1 MRVSPRRLGL
11 IFVPILALCLASQK
25 VAAVAAPPSSVEFN
39 RDIRPILSD
48 HCFQCH
54 GPDGSKRKA
63 KLRLDLE
70 ESARADL
77 GGRRA
82 VVGGDLDASELYRRI
97 TSADDSERMP
107 PPTSAKPL
115 SADQ

>member
-70 ESARADL
+70 ESARGVL
-77 GGRRA
+77 GRKGA
-82 VVGGDLDASELYRRI
+82 VPGELDASELYLRI
-97 TSADDSERMP
+97 TSEDESERMP
-107 PPTSAKPL
+107 PRSSGKAL
-115 SADQ
+115 S

>member
-1 MRVSPRRLGL
+1 MDVSHRFQRETAIGL
-11 IFVPILALCLASQK
+11 ILLWLTIPPGLRAE
-25 VAAVAAPPSSVEFN
+25 AAGQETESVEFN

-70 ESARADL
+70 ESARGVL
-77 GGRRA
+77 GGKA
-82 VVGGDLDASELYRRI
+82 AVGGNLEASELYRRI
-97 TSADDSERMP
+97 
-107 PPTSAKPL
+107 
-115 SADQ
+115 

>member
-1 MRVSPRRLGL
+1 MRVTSRRPGFISSL
-11 IFVPILALCLASQK
+11 ILALCFASQD
-25 VAAVAAPPSSVEFN
+25 VTVSGAPPFPVEFN

-70 ESARADL
+70 ESARGVLGGKSAARGDL
-77 GGRRA
+77 G
-82 VVGGDLDASELYRRI
+82 ASELYRRI
-97 TSADDSERMP
+97 NSEDESERMP
-107 PPTSAKPL
+107 PPASGKAL
-115 SADQ
+115 S